1 MTRSGAHGV
10 FAEGVRALLG
20 VQVGHVAPLAVGDRR
35 VMSGIRKTPVTGR
48 VPVARLGLDG
58 DEQADL
64 SVHGGLA
71 KAVYAYPIEH
81 YAFWQARRRANGL
94 PDDLAYGTFGENLTI
109 LGLLEADLFVGDVL
123 RFPDCELRVTQP
135 RRPCYK
141 FAAVMADPQVVRV
154 MVQTGYCGF
163 YLAVDRPG
171 LLEAGQS
178 FDLVAGPRETRLM
191 ALFPSVRGS
200 SGEPAA

>member
-1 MTRSGAHGV
+1 V

-20 VQVGHVAPLAVGDRR
+20 VQVGRVAPLAVGDRQ
-35 VMSGIRKTPVTGR
+35 VMSGIRKTPVTGP
-48 VPVARLGLDG
+48 VAVARLGLDG

-94 PDDLAYGTFGENLTI
+94 PDELPYGTFGENLTI
-109 LGLLEADLFVGDVL
+109 QGLLEADLCVGDVL
-123 RFPDCELRVTQP
+123 RFPNCELRVTQP

-141 FAAVMADPQVVRV
+141 LAAVMADPQVVRV

-171 LLEAGQS
+171 HLEAGQS
-178 FDLVAGPRETRLM
+178 FDLVTGPRETRLM